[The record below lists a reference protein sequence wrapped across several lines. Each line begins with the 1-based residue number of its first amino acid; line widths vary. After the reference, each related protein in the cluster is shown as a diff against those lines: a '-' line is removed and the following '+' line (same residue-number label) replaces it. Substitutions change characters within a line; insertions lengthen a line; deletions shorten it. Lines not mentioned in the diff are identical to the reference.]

1 MDVLVFLATFAV
13 IFPAELPDKSMFTA
27 IVLVTRYR
35 PLPVWLGLASA
46 FLVHVIIAIA
56 AGSVLSLLPE
66 KLVTGVVAL
75 AFFTFAMLLLFK
87 HNDDDNHTT
96 DIKGPTSTSF
106 PKVFATAFFAVFVT
120 EWGDLTQLAT
130 INLSARY
137 DDPLSVGL
145 GSLSALWLVTG
156 LGVLL
161 GKRLVDRLPL
171 RQVKRVAGLVLLA
184 LAVWA
189 LVDFMRL

>member
-1 MDVLVFLATFAV
+1 MDLLVFLWTFAV

-27 IVLVTRYR
+27 IVLATHYR
-35 PLPVWLGLASA
+35 ALPVWLGLASA
-46 FLVHVIIAIA
+46 FLVHVAIAIA

-66 KLVTGVVAL
+66 KLVAGVVAL

-87 HNDDDNHTT
+87 NNENDHVVDV
-96 DIKGPTSTSF
+96 KGPASTSF
-106 PKVFATAFFAVFVT
+106 PKIFATAFLAIFVT

-137 DDPLSVGL
+137 DDPVSVGL

-171 RQVKRVAGLVLLA
+171 RFVKRVAGSVLLA
-184 LAVWA
+184 LAGWA
-189 LVDFMRL
+189 AADFVRR